1 MTLKSAPIEKEKK
14 SKFYLEFES
23 ITNEIVNFSNKFKL
37 DLKEDFNSYFLNFE
51 INGSYENSEIK
62 IKGERKLINVS
73 SGFIPKD
80 SVYQEIIDFKTKTSI
95 QSFNKIRLERKNL
108 FRLLSNKF
116 TNKKSIKINDRFQIV
131 SKNKNL
137 LNKVV
142 KITPELEKLIDYK
155 LNKLEFNEN
164 GFMNLRF
171 LKMIRTEKDWDELLL
186 TIFKIKR
193 QVR

>member
-155 LNKLEFNEN
+155 LSKLEFNEN

-171 LKMIRTEKDWDELLL
+171 LKMIRTEKDWDELLI

>member
-1 MTLKSAPIEKEKK
+1 
-14 SKFYLEFES
+14 
-23 ITNEIVNFSNKFKL
+23 
-37 DLKEDFNSYFLNFE
+37 LNFE

-108 FRLLSNKF
+108 FRLLFNKF

-131 SKNKNL
+131 SNNKNL

>member
-23 ITNEIVNFSNKFKL
+23 ITNELVNFSNKFKL
-37 DLKEDFNSYFLNFE
+37 DLKKEFNSYFLNFE

-131 SKNKNL
+131 SNNKNL

-186 TIFKIKR
+186 TIFKI
-193 QVR
+193 